1 MTILSQRMFKALCAD
16 SRRAF
21 GYAPAII
28 SGAGEILEG
37 RRYAAPSAAGL
48 HLARARAYGLQEAL
62 HWGEAYVFFPAPGLA
77 SWVAPMVDGQKMRG
91 GLLGADVRIESEPA
105 SNAIAHWV
113 EKGLS
118 SNAASGYV
126 NALPVWPKPMLREAA
141 MALETAFYQ
150 ISGWKPALLQMNKL
164 KARQQQQ
171 IAESIEEQRKNPHAI
186 NPVDKE
192 RVLLSLIRSGER
204 NDARRLLNEM
214 LGVMFLSSPRLV
226 VLRAR
231 TIELMGYLTR
241 AAVEDSPLLEPLI
254 ERNHG
259 WMEKL
264 IRARDFETLSQVL
277 MQALDDFMDGI
288 YLHGFNC
295 HDPRISRI
303 LDFIQQNYNQP
314 VSLEMVAK
322 HVGLSRFRISHIIKR
337 STGRTFLQHMMLLR
351 IQKARR
357 FLEHTEMS
365 CAEIAGETGFCDQS
379 YFVKHFRRI
388 TGITPARFRRAGL
401 HRKN

>member
-1 MTILSQRMFKALCAD
+1 MTILSQRMFRTLCCDA
-16 SRRAF
+16 RRAF
-21 GYAPAII
+21 GYAPAVI
-28 SGAGEILEG
+28 SGAGELLEG
-37 RRYAAPSAAGL
+37 RRPAVPAAAGA
-48 HLARARAYGLQEAL
+48 HLARARAYGLREAV
-62 HWGEAYVFFPAPGLA
+62 HWGEAYVFMPVPGLA
-77 SWVAPMVDGQKMRG
+77 SWVVPMVDGQSLRG

-105 SNAIAHWV
+105 SDAVAHWL
-113 EKGLS
+113 EKGVS
-118 SNAASGYV
+118 RGAASGYV
-126 NALPVWPKPMLREAA
+126 NALPAWPKARVREAA
-141 MALETAFYQ
+141 LALETDFYR
-150 ISGWKPALLQMNKL
+150 ISGWKPALLQANKL

-171 IAESIEEQRKNPHAI
+171 IAAAIEEQRKNPQAV

-192 RVLLSLIRSGER
+192 RVLLSLIRSGDR
-204 NDARRLLNEM
+204 NNARRLLNEM

-231 TIELMGYLTR
+231 AIELMGYLTR

-303 LDFIQQNYNQP
+303 LDFIQQHYNQP
-314 VSLEMVAK
+314 MSLEMVAK
-322 HVGLSRFRISHIIKR
+322 HAGLSRFRISHVIKR
-337 STGRTFLQHMMLLR
+337 STGRTFLQHVMLLR

-357 FLEHTEMS
+357 LLEHTEMS

-388 TGITPARFRRAGL
+388 AGITPARFRKVGARRAG
-401 HRKN
+401 